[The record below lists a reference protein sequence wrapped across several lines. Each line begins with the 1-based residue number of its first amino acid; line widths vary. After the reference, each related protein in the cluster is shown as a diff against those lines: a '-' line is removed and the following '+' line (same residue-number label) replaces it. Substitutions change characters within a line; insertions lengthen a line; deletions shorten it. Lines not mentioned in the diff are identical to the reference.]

1 MRESGVQQGYFQ
13 GQTAGGSKRERTR
26 SALLDATV
34 SVVAAKGMEAAK
46 ILDITETA
54 GLANGTFYNY
64 FEDKESILR
73 EAAYGIALAVGR
85 QLDEEMR
92 GIGDAG
98 RRVVTATTRFIEIV
112 VREPDWAH
120 VLLGSAEVMP
130 EVRQDI
136 YRYLRSD
143 IELGVEQGKFD
154 VEVTGFLLDQVAS
167 LIGVSIRTQIN
178 AGQNAALTRQTCESI
193 LRLLGMSPAKARKL
207 AATG

>member
-46 ILDITETA
+46 ILDITEAA

-64 FEDKESILR
+64 FDDKESILR

-85 QLDEEMR
+85 QLDEEMSS
-92 GIGDAG
+92 IGDAG

-130 EVRQDI
+130 EMRKDI

-167 LIGVSIRTQIN
+167 LIGVSIRTQIST
-178 AGQNAALTRQTCESI
+178 GPNAALTRQTCESI

>member
-1 MRESGVQQGYFQ
+1 MFPP
-13 GQTAGGSKRERTR
+13 T
-26 SALLDATV
+26 ATV
-34 SVVAAKGMEAAK
+34 SPQRLRKRRSSQPQRTGVYGTASWRGRDVAAVAA
-46 ILDITETA
+46 
-54 GLANGTFYNY
+54 GG
-64 FEDKESILR
+64 
-73 EAAYGIALAVGR
+73 VGR
-85 QLDEEMR
+85 GGNGSNEEMSS
-92 GIGDAG
+92 IGDAV

-130 EVRQDI
+130 EMRKDI

-167 LIGVSIRTQIN
+167 LIGVSIRTQIST
-178 AGQNAALTRQTCESI
+178 GPNAALTRQTCESI